1 MLVLHTHH
9 HSEIPSAISME
20 IGRLEELNNRLIS
33 ILNSLILIIILQE
46 WYVEKEAN
54 NGMILI
60 LFIETKAKKVDC
72 DYVIMQNCLCF
83 NQKEKNKG
91 LSSAWGKSFP

>member
-1 MLVLHTHH
+1 MAL
-9 HSEIPSAISME
+9 IP
-20 IGRLEELNNRLIS
+20 
-33 ILNSLILIIILQE
+33 
-46 WYVEKEAN
+46 
-54 NGMILI
+54 I

-91 LSSAWGKSFP
+91 PSSAWGKSFP